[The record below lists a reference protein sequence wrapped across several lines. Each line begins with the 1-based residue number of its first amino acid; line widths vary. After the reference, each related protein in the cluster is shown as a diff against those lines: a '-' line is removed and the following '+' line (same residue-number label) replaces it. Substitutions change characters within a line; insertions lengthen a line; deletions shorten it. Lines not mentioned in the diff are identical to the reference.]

1 MTMTHILDGGGERGM
16 KVIVKANTIESHAAH
31 WFRPLGDLPES
42 ERIKAINVIRLEL
55 SKYSPFRSEPVDCV
69 QWVPADLVEANDYNP
84 NSVAPPEMKL
94 LEHSITEDGYTQPIV
109 AWSND
114 QKYTVVDGFHRHRV
128 GKESETVRAR
138 VHGHLPLAIIN
149 NDRADRND
157 RIASTIRHNRAR
169 GKHKVESMSEIV
181 IELKKRNWSDDKIGR
196 ELGMDPD
203 EVLRLCQVSGL
214 ADVFKDHEF
223 SKAWEVGADGPFEDL
238 DEEDLEP
245 IGEAEPGRILHTFDK
260 WECHAFNFYGTAAPD
275 GMTAEQAEE
284 KYRALL
290 ADEAAFAGTLHLV
303 VTEWRHS
310 CEHYLTNEKMN
321 RIAWLGQAALARA
334 HRIPSGFRGGYNL
347 LTESQQKRADELA
360 LEALNYW
367 LKNNG
372 RKPVE
377 MGQARS
383 KLDAELY

>member
-1 MTMTHILDGGGERGM
+1 
-16 KVIVKANTIESHAAH
+16 VKDDKTFIIDSA
-31 WFRPLGDLPES
+31 RDLFALVGAMPVEQ
-42 ERIKAINVIRLEL
+42 RIQLINEIRKAL
-55 SKYSPFRSEPVDCV
+55 SVHSPFKSEPVDCV
-69 QWVPADLVEANDYNP
+69 QWVPASVVEANDYNP

-114 QKYTVVDGFHRHRV
+114 NKYTVVDGFHRHRV
-128 GKESETVRAR
+128 GKESQSVCAR
-138 VHGHLPLAIIN
+138 VHGHLPLAVIN

-223 SKAWEVGADGPFEDL
+223 SKSWEVGSDAAFADIA
-238 DEEDLEP
+238 EESIEA
-245 IGEAEPGRILHTFDK
+245 IGDSEPGRILHTFDK
-260 WECHAFNFYGTAAPD
+260 WECKDYNFYGSTPPGDMDAD
-275 GMTAEQAEE
+275 QAEE
-284 KYRALL
+284 AYRVLL
-290 ADEAAFAGTLHLV
+290 ADPQAFSTALARV
-303 VTEWRHS
+303 IAEWKHS

-321 RIAWLGQAALARA
+321 RIAWLWQAALAIT
-334 HRIPSGFRGGYNL
+334 HRIPSGFRGGYNR
-347 LTESQQKRADELA
+347 LTPEQQQAADALA
-360 LEALNYW
+360 LVYLNKWLEA
-367 LKNNG
+367 NG
-372 RKPVE
+372 REPID
-377 MGQARS
+377 RS
-383 KLDAELY
+383 KAASKLEVELY

>member
-1 MTMTHILDGGGERGM
+1 MI
-16 KVIVKANTIESHAAH
+16 KPNPIESHAAH
-31 WFRPLGDLPES
+31 WFRFLADMPEAQ
-42 ERIKAINVIRLEL
+42 RINAINSIRLEL
-55 SKYSPFRSEPVDCV
+55 SKYSPFKSEPVDCV
-69 QWVPADLVEANDYNP
+69 QWVPCDSVEANDYNP

-94 LEHSITEDGYTQPIV
+94 LEHSIAEDGYTQPIV
-109 AWSND
+109 AWSNGG
-114 QKYTVVDGFHRHRV
+114 KFTVVDGFHRHRV
-128 GKESETVRAR
+128 GKESEVVRSR
-138 VHGHLPLAIIN
+138 VHSHLPLAVIN
-149 NDRADRND
+149 GDRTDRND

-223 SKAWEVGADGPFEDL
+223 SKSWEVGGDVPYEDL
-238 DEEDLEP
+238 DEDDIEP

-260 WECHAFNFYGTAAPD
+260 WECHAFNFYGSTPPD
-275 GMTAEQAEE
+275 GMTSDEAEE
-284 KYRALL
+284 RYRLL
-290 ADEAAFAGTLHLV
+290 LSNEVAFAGALHLV
-303 VTEWRHS
+303 TTEWKHS

-321 RIAWLGQAALARA
+321 RIAWLGQAALARM

-347 LTESQQKRADELA
+347 LTPEQQQRADEIA
-360 LEALNYW
+360 LEALNAW
-367 LKNNG
+367 LVANN
-372 RKPVE
+372 RPTVA
-377 MGQARS
+377 MSAARS

>member
-1 MTMTHILDGGGERGM
+1 MSEQE
-16 KVIVKANTIESHAAH
+16 VIADVVESCAFLFGA
-31 WFRPLGDLPES
+31 LATLPMA
-42 ERIKAINVIRLEL
+42 ERIQAINAVRLEL
-55 SKYSPFRSEPVDCV
+55 SKCSPFRSEPVDCV
-69 QWVPADLVEANDYNP
+69 QWVPFASVEANDYNP

-109 AWSND
+109 AWSNEG
-114 QKYTVVDGFHRHRV
+114 KYTVVDGFHRHRV
-128 GKESETVRAR
+128 GRESDTVKAR
-138 VHGHLPLAIIN
+138 VHSHLPLAIIN

-223 SKAWEVGADGPFEDL
+223 SKSWEVGGDVAYTDL
-238 DEEDLEP
+238 DEDDIEA
-245 IGEAEPGRILHTFDK
+245 IGEAEEGRILHTFDK
-260 WECHAFNFYGTAAPD
+260 WECHAFNFYGTTAPD
-275 GMTAEQAEE
+275 GMTTEEAEE
-284 KYRALL
+284 RYRLL
-290 ADEAAFAGTLHLV
+290 LSDETAFATTLGQV
-303 VTEWRHS
+303 VAEWKHS

-334 HRIPSGFRGGYNL
+334 HRIPSGYRGGYNL
-347 LTESQQKRADELA
+347 LTEAQQKRADELA
-360 LEALNYW
+360 LDALNRW
-367 LKNNG
+367 LVANDRPTVTMSG
-372 RKPVE
+372 
-377 MGQARS
+377 ARS
-383 KLDAELY
+383 KLEAELY